1 MGILNV
7 TPDSFSDGGRH
18 AIPAIAIK
26 AGMAMIAAGADI
38 LDVGGE
44 STRPGSVAVSPEI
57 EQDRVLPVIRALAAS
72 GALVSVDTRHASTMA
87 AALAAGA
94 AIVNDVSALTH
105 DPDALSVVARAGC
118 PVVLMHMRGTPE
130 TMNGLAC
137 YDNVVSDVRAEL
149 AETLARAVHGG
160 VAAERIALDPGI
172 GFAKTAEQS
181 LALLRGLPDL
191 TTLGRPLLVG
201 VSRKSFIGRIA
212 EQPDAARRVG
222 GSLAAGLYALSRGA
236 RILRVH
242 DVEETVQAVRVWSSL
257 TN

>member
-18 AIPAIAIK
+18 ADPAVAIK

-38 LDVGGE
+38 LDIGGE

-57 EQDRVLPVIRALAAS
+57 EQDRILPVIRALAAS

-130 TMNGLAC
+130 TMNGLAF
-137 YDNVVSDVRAEL
+137 YDDVVSDVRTEL
-149 AETLARAVHGG
+149 AVTLERAVHGG
-160 VAAERIALDPGI
+160 VDAERIALDPGI

-191 TTLGRPLLVG
+191 ATLGRPLLVG
-201 VSRKSFIGRIA
+201 VSRKSFIGRVA
-212 EQPDAARRVG
+212 EQPDAARRLG